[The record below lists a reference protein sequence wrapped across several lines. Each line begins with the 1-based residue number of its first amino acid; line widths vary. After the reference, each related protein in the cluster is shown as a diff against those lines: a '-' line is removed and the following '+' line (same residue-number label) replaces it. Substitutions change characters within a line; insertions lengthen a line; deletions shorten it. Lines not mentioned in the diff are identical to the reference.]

1 MKSQTPLFD
10 LIDNLSIGESFFLIA
25 LLTVCLF
32 LFRLTVKYMVQNRT
46 DIKKLEKGF
55 RELEELRKINAKQT
69 PDSLRKI
76 CNNQKLCLK
85 DF

>member
-10 LIDNLSIGESFFLIA
+10 LIDNLSVGEAFFLIA
-25 LLTVCLF
+25 LLFACLF

-46 DIKKLEKGF
+46 DIKKLEQGL
-55 RELEELRKINAKQT
+55 RELEELRKANSKQT

-76 CNNQKLCLK
+76 CNN
-85 DF
+85 

>member
-10 LIDNLSIGESFFLIA
+10 LIDNLSVGEAFFLIA
-25 LLTVCLF
+25 LLAAFLF

-46 DIKKLEKGF
+46 DIKNLEQGL
-55 RELEELRKINAKQT
+55 RELEELRKANLKQT

-76 CNNQKLCLK
+76 CNN
-85 DF
+85 